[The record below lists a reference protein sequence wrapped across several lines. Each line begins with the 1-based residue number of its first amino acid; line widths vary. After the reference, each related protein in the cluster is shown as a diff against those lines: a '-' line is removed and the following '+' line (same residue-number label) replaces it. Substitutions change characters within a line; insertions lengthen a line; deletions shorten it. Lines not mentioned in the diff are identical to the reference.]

1 MLLVRSVAPP
11 LKHLVAGRF
20 PAKPSS
26 GGLIQAEGHRRSE
39 VSSISSAPKPSVVMS
54 LNPAG
59 GLAVRGH
66 KSGSSSTRRH
76 IVKSMPRFSATG
88 SALCGTQHSD
98 SSSSPRTAVTSS
110 CTCAAGRVWSRPTR
124 WSERKEGKQ
133 KDDSPFW
140 EWVRWRE
147 TNWLRKPAREELAS
161 SYGSSSFCQKSYACL
176 GD

>member
-1 MLLVRSVAPP
+1 MLLARSVAPP

-76 IVKSMPRFSATG
+76 IVKSMPRFSAPG

-124 WSERKEGKQ
+124 WSERKEESK
-133 KDDSPFW
+133 KTIVPS
-140 EWVRWRE
+140 
-147 TNWLRKPAREELAS
+147 
-161 SYGSSSFCQKSYACL
+161 GSE
-176 GD
+176 